1 VEPNPEPIALLP
13 DVDELEA
20 LELAD
25 DELLLVRSEKR
36 LELPLEAPKLEAGEL
51 LAEEPDVFEEEDVLV
66 AVFEE
71 AITVVEALIDDEPPL
86 TLEAFELEFRE
97 ETRLPLELPRF
108 PCNCGAKSAAK
119 RSAWI
124 VPLNRTV
131 RFSSP
136 DAITAVRKAATD
148 GPPPPFSAGTRSRFK

>member
-1 VEPNPEPIALLP
+1 MEPRPEPIALLV
-13 DVDELEA
+13 DADELEA
-20 LELAD
+20 V
-25 DELLLVRSEKR
+25 ELLGEEVDRRSEKR

-51 LAEEPDVFEEEDVLV
+51 AAEPELLAEDDVLV

-71 AITVVEALIDDEPPL
+71 ATAVVEAVTDVELEL

-97 ETRLPLELPRF
+97 ETRLPLMLPRL
-108 PCNCGAKSAAK
+108 PCNCGASSAAK

-124 VPLNRTV
+124 VPLSRRV

-136 DAITAVRKAATD
+136 VAITAVRKAATE
-148 GPPPPFSAGTRSRFK
+148 GPPPPFSGGTRSRFKFK